1 MIQVIQTPE
10 KESCLL
16 GCDKI
21 SITYTLV
28 GEEPV
33 TVEIETSGV
42 DNGKNYY
49 GIEIDGFEIMY
60 ISWGDPI
67 AEGFIW
73 YISESP
79 DFNVSQATLSLDT
92 DCPFGVYTI
101 EEGSVFEAFEVSSVC
116 FISNWQ
122 AVHHPIKWQLQR
134 KDAIVIGTSL
144 ATGGF
149 TGKFKLE
156 LSTTPPTGVIVGIN
170 IDFYDTLGVKRSGI
184 ILDITGN
191 FLTVSN
197 TYIFGVVVEYSIFP
211 DLYNNF
217 YIETSILENGTT
229 EIGTLRT
236 IPNSD
241 GSAVV
246 DVHRVLK
253 TKALYDN
260 TYNYSSLTAI
270 DTGMSGKYKL
280 KFRENYN
287 FTQQPYGDL
296 TDFRY
301 WSNSAKQIRDLYGSN
316 MAEYVGNLSI
326 PCKFLSVFERPTNF
340 IKYPFSLSFI
350 ISGNFAKQ
358 IRKNENNGTYTF
370 LTSTTLNTGAVNR
383 LKVSDTATSVL
394 IEYGVPD
401 LFGAFIKQGNL
412 TETKEIKINT
422 KCLLNPVALSWL
434 NTLGGREHW
443 VFSYNQIHS
452 IDTTIGATFE
462 PYIQDLETERS
473 NIFDLQRFEQP
484 KITLGASVDIED
496 IKGLK
501 TILSSICVEL
511 ETAQGWVGVRPETGS
526 FKVYESNGTT
536 ADIEFTIQLPY
547 TNIQSR

>member
-1 MIQVIQTPE
+1 MIEVIQTPKQQE
-10 KESCLL
+10 CIT
-16 GCDKI
+16 GCETI
-21 SITYTLV
+21 TITYTLN
-28 GEEPV
+28 GEDSQ
-33 TVEIETSGV
+33 TVNAVFIDEEYRIIDFLFGNDLVINYEDGEWHVFYNFSLQAYLET
-42 DNGKNYY
+42 
-49 GIEIDGFEIMY
+49 FE
-60 ISWGDPI
+60 S
-67 AEGFIW
+67 
-73 YISESP
+73 
-79 DFNVSQATLSLDT
+79 
-92 DCPFGVYTI
+92 CPFGDYTI
-101 EEGSVFEAFEVSSVC
+101 QIESIFESFIIENFC
-116 FISNWQ
+116 FDSNWQ

-134 KDAIVIGTSL
+134 KDALVISTSL

-156 LSTTPPTGVIVGIN
+156 LSTTPPIGVVVGIE
-170 IDFYDTLGVKRSGI
+170 IDFYDSLGVKRSGI

-191 FLTVSN
+191 FLIVSN
-197 TYIFGVVVEYSIFP
+197 TYVFGVVVEYVIFP
-211 DLYNNF
+211 NLYKNY
-217 YIETSILENGTT
+217 YIETSVLENGTT

-236 IPNSD
+236 IPNSI
-241 GSAVV
+241 GLAFV

-253 TKALYDN
+253 TKALFEN
-260 TYNYSSLTAI
+260 NYNYTSLTAI
-270 DTGMSGKYKL
+270 DAGMSGKYKL
-280 KFRENYN
+280 KFRACYN

-296 TDFRY
+296 TSFEY

-316 MAEYVGNLSI
+316 MAEYVTNIYI

-340 IKYPFSLSFI
+340 IGYPFSLSYI

-358 IRKNENNGTYTF
+358 IRKNENSGSYTF
-370 LTSTTLNTGAVNR
+370 LTTTTLNTGAVNR
-383 LKVSDTATSVL
+383 LKVSDTATTVL

-401 LFGAFIKQGNL
+401 GFGGFIKQGDL
-412 TETKEIKINT
+412 TETKQIKINT
-422 KCLLNPVALSWL
+422 QCLLNAVCLSWL

-443 VFSYNQIHS
+443 VFKYNQIHS
-452 IDTTIGATFE
+452 IDTSIGATFE